1 MLSSISNKSRGEK
14 RSADESADT
23 GGESAKR
30 QKSIRTHKENAKEVM
45 IKGAWSP
52 DEDEVMKQAVAKYG
66 TDWKSIAK
74 CVRGRTAKQC
84 RDRYKLKL
92 DPSINHGPWSPEED
106 QTLLKLHEEMGRQW
120 TKIAKL
126 MKGRTENSVKSR
138 FASLQRSKIR
148 EWTEDEDKLL
158 WDKREEGCSHEDIA
172 ENFLPHR
179 SVHAVKKRYERLYMR
194 ELAKKIRSEMPSALK
209 QPTQPQNSLKPKS
222 SFPINP
228 RLVNPQTTSAATI
241 DPNQQDMYAPQ
252 VKNEPP
258 PSFDY
263 TPTNPEVNSQGFPFT
278 REVYA
283 ESRTAVPASIP
294 LSSSATA
301 AAAPAPAPVIPE
313 APHPDTMT
321 HPEMAQPRPRSSR
334 QSKFKRHRTSMTVLM
349 QVIGEPANL

>member
-1 MLSSISNKSRGEK
+1 MLSSIDNTERGEK
-14 RSADESADT
+14 RAAEGASRQSS
-23 GGESAKR
+23 GGAKR
-30 QKSIRTHKENAKEVM
+30 QKSTGSHKENSKKEVM

-52 DEDEVMKQAVAKYG
+52 DEDEVMKQAVAKFG
-66 TDWKSIAK
+66 TDWKAIAK

-106 QTLLKLHEEMGRQW
+106 QTLLKLHDEMGRQW

-148 EWTEDEDKLL
+148 EWTEEEDKLL

-172 ENFLPHR
+172 ESFLPHR

-209 QPTQPQNSLKPKS
+209 QPPQGQSSLKPKS

-228 RLVNPQTTSAATI
+228 RLVNNNAVPLDNSSS
-241 DPNQQDMYAPQ
+241 PLAPQ
-252 VKNEPP
+252 QPPPQPHVYEQQMKQEAP
-258 PSFDY
+258 PSFEYAAPNQEVGNQSY
-263 TPTNPEVNSQGFPFT
+263 TLT
-278 REVYA
+278 REVPYV
-283 ESRTAVPASIP
+283 EGRP
-294 LSSSATA
+294 ATA
-301 AAAPAPAPVIPE
+301 PVVTAPAVPVIPE
-313 APHPDTMT
+313 GPYTEEMT